1 LSTLT
6 KILIVLLTISSIFLC
21 GIVVAYV
28 GSADNYKEAFESRK
42 NEVNRLRQ
50 SEQAKEKELNDA
62 VNKFQEREN
71 ELNQTIKSLQGQTIQ
86 LKTELADAKRSRDD
100 AIQRLNNWAGIT
112 EDFQKTNQ
120 QQGEMLKKALAEV
133 VQLNA
138 SQDHNQKELQDRA
151 LAILEKMAL
160 IDQLEKES
168 RRLREQ
174 NTELQKKLD
183 QLTQQ
188 YGKTVSIPAPVTQ
201 ITEKAQAAPP
211 VTNIGLKGVINDVN
225 MVNSW
230 AEISIGSADGVRNNM
245 TFHVTRNGKFICDIV
260 IFSVDTD
267 KAIGKLELVQE
278 TPKVG
283 DLVSTNL

>member
-1 LSTLT
+1 MSTLT

-28 GSADNYKEAFESRK
+28 GSATNYKEAFENRK
-42 NEVNRLRQ
+42 NEINRLKQ
-50 SEQAKEKELNDA
+50 NEQAKEKELNDA
-62 VNKFQEREN
+62 VKKFQESEN
-71 ELNQTIKSLQGQTIQ
+71 ELNQTIKTLDGRRIQ
-86 LKTELADAKRSRDD
+86 LETELADAKRSRDD
-100 AIQRLNNWAGIT
+100 AVQRLNNWAGIT

-120 QQGEMLKKALAEV
+120 NQGEMLKKALAEV

-138 SQDHNQKELQDRA
+138 SEDQNQKELQERA

-160 IDQLEKES
+160 IEQLEKES
-168 RRLREQ
+168 RRLREE
-174 NTELQKKLD
+174 NTALQKKLD
-183 QLTQQ
+183 QFMQQ

-201 ITEKAQAAPP
+201 ITGKAQPAPP

-225 MVNSW
+225 MANSW
-230 AEISIGSADGVRNNM
+230 AEISIGSADGVRDKM

-260 IFSVDTD
+260 IFEVDTD
-267 KAIGKLELVQE
+267 KAVGKLELVQE